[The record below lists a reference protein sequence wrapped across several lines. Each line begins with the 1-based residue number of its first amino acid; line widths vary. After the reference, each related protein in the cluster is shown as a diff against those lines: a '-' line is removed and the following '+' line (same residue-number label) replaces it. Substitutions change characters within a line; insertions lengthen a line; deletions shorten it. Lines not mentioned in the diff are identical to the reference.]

1 MKTDI
6 TNRAR
11 RVVKG
16 ILLFYLFT
24 FLPFSATAQKLVAE
38 NAVVNAGRTGYQMP
52 ITAVFNFRNKSS
64 KKLRIE
70 AVKPDCACTTIEYPQ
85 GDIGSNDKFQIRM
98 TYDARQLGHF
108 DKQAAIISNGSQKPL
123 YIRMHGV
130 VLEDYVD
137 LAKHYPVEMGDLCL
151 DKMELEYDDINRGDS
166 QTQELR
172 IYNNGTRPYQPNLM
186 HLPPYL
192 SAEVMPAV
200 LQPHQ
205 AGRIVVVLNS
215 LLLRDYGLTQTSVY
229 LAGNPGDKVSPDHEI
244 AVSAVMLP
252 SFDQTATSS
261 QAAPRLYISKEKV
274 DVLFDK
280 KKKKTEV
287 IDIENRGQE
296 ELRIT
301 SLQMFTRGLKISLA
315 KSVLKPG
322 EKTKLKI
329 TMLRDELKT
338 VRTRPRVLMICND
351 PQKPKVTIT
360 INAK

>member
-38 NAVVNAGRTGYQMP
+38 KATVNAGRTGYQMP
-52 ITAVFNFRNKSS
+52 ITAVFEFRNKSS
-64 KKLRIE
+64 RKLRIE
-70 AVKPDCACTTIEYPQ
+70 AVKPDCYCTTIEYPKE
-85 GDIGSNDKFQIRM
+85 DIGSNEKFQIRM

-137 LAKHYPVEMGDLCL
+137 LSKHYPVEMGDLCL
-151 DKMELEYDDINRGDS
+151 DKMELEFDDINRGDI
-166 QTQELR
+166 QAQELL
-172 IYNNGTRPYQPNLM
+172 IYNNGTRTYQPNLM

-192 SAEVMPAV
+192 SAEVIPAV
-200 LQPHQ
+200 LRPRQ
-205 AGRIVVVLNS
+205 AGKISVALNS

-244 AVSAVMLP
+244 PVSAVMLP
-252 SFDQTATSS
+252 SFDKMADGS
-261 QAAPRLYISKEKV
+261 QVAPRLYMSQEKV
-274 DVLFDK
+274 DIRFDN

-287 IDIENRGQE
+287 IDVENRGQAD
-296 ELRIT
+296 LRIT
-301 SLQMFTRGLKISLA
+301 SLQMFTRGLRISLA

-322 EKTKLKI
+322 ERTKLKI
-329 TMLRDELKT
+329 TVIRDELKA

-360 INAK
+360 IHAK

>member
-1 MKTDI
+1 
-6 TNRAR
+6 
-11 RVVKG
+11 
-16 ILLFYLFT
+16 
-24 FLPFSATAQKLVAE
+24 
-38 NAVVNAGRTGYQMP
+38 
-52 ITAVFNFRNKSS
+52 
-64 KKLRIE
+64 
-70 AVKPDCACTTIEYPQ
+70 
-85 GDIGSNDKFQIRM
+85 
-98 TYDARQLGHF
+98 
-108 DKQAAIISNGSQKPL
+108 
-123 YIRMHGV
+123 
-130 VLEDYVD
+130 
-137 LAKHYPVEMGDLCL
+137 
-151 DKMELEYDDINRGDS
+151 
-166 QTQELR
+166 
-172 IYNNGTRPYQPNLM
+172 
-186 HLPPYL
+186 
-192 SAEVMPAV
+192 MPAV

>member
-1 MKTDI
+1 MKLQD
-6 TNRAR
+6 
-11 RVVKG
+11 
-16 ILLFYLFT
+16 ILLLAFCL
-24 FLPFSATAQKLVAE
+24 LPMNVFSQKLVAE
-38 NAVVNAGRTGYQMP
+38 KATLNVGRTGYQMP
-52 ITAVFNFRNKSS
+52 ITAVFEFRNKSS
-64 KKLRIE
+64 RKLHID
-70 AVKPDCACTTIEYPQ
+70 AVKPDCSCTTIEYPQ
-85 GDIGSNDKFQIRM
+85 NDIGGNEKFQIRM

-108 DKQAAIISNGSQKPL
+108 DKQAAVISNGSQKPL

-137 LAKHYPVEMGDLCL
+137 LSKHYPVEMGDLCL
-151 DKMELEYDDINRGDS
+151 NKMELEYDDINRGDS
-166 QTQELR
+166 QVQELL
-172 IYNNGTRPYQPNLM
+172 IYNNGTTTYQPNLM

-200 LQPHQ
+200 LQPRQ
-205 AGRIVVVLNS
+205 AGKISVVLNS

-252 SFDQTATSS
+252 SFDNMTNGSVS
-261 QAAPRLYISKEKV
+261 APRLQMSKEKV
-274 DVLFDK
+274 DILFGN
-280 KKKKTEV
+280 KKKKTKV
-287 IDIENRGQE
+287 IDIENKGQS

-301 SLQMFTRGLKISLA
+301 SLQMFTRGLKISLS

-322 EKTKLKI
+322 ERAKLKI
-329 TMLRDELKT
+329 TALSDELKT

>member
-1 MKTDI
+1 MKLQD
-6 TNRAR
+6 
-11 RVVKG
+11 
-16 ILLFYLFT
+16 ILLFAFCL
-24 FLPFSATAQKLVAE
+24 LPLNVFSQKLVAE
-38 NAVVNAGRTGYQMP
+38 KATVNVGRTGYQMP
-52 ITAVFNFRNKSS
+52 ITAVFEFRNKSS
-64 KKLRIE
+64 RKLHID
-70 AVKPDCACTTIEYPQ
+70 AVKPDCSCTTIEYPQ
-85 GDIGSNDKFQIRM
+85 DDIGGNEKFQIRM

-108 DKQAAIISNGSQKPL
+108 DKQAAVISNGSQKPL

-137 LAKHYPVEMGDLCL
+137 LAKNYPVEMGDLCL
-151 DKMELEYDDINRGDS
+151 NKMELEYDDINRGDS
-166 QTQELR
+166 QVQELL
-172 IYNNGTRPYQPNLM
+172 IYNNGTSTYQPNLM

-192 SAEVMPAV
+192 SAEVTPAV
-200 LQPHQ
+200 LNPRQ
-205 AGRIVVVLNS
+205 AGKITVVLNS

-252 SFDQTATSS
+252 SFDNMPNGSVG
-261 QAAPRLYISKEKV
+261 APRLYMSKEKV
-274 DVLFDK
+274 DILFDN

-287 IDIENRGQE
+287 IDIENKGQS

-322 EKTKLKI
+322 ERTKLKI
-329 TMLRDELKT
+329 TALRDELKT

-360 INAK
+360 INAR

>member
-1 MKTDI
+1 MVI
-6 TNRAR
+6 
-11 RVVKG
+11 VF
-16 ILLFYLFT
+16 LPFYLFT
-24 FLPFSATAQKLVAE
+24 FLPFNASAQKLVAE
-38 NAVVNAGRTGYQMP
+38 KATVNVGRTGYQIP
-52 ITAVFNFRNKSS
+52 VTAVFEFRNKSS
-64 KKLRIE
+64 RKLHID
-70 AVKPDCACTTIEYPQ
+70 AVKPDCSCTTIEYPQ
-85 GDIGSNDKFQIRM
+85 GDIGGNEKFQITM

-108 DKQAAIISNGSQKPL
+108 DKQAAVISNGSQKPL

-137 LAKHYPVEMGDLCL
+137 LSKNYPVEMGDLYL

-166 QTQELR
+166 QVQELL
-172 IYNNGTRPYQPNLM
+172 IYNNGTSTCQPNLM

-192 SAEVMPAV
+192 SAEVTPAV
-200 LQPHQ
+200 LHPRQ
-205 AGRIVVVLNS
+205 AGKITVVLNS

-252 SFDQTATSS
+252 SFDNTANGLADT
-261 QAAPRLYISKEKV
+261 PRLNMSTDRI
-274 DVLFDK
+274 DIAFGNK
-280 KKKKTEV
+280 KKMTEV
-287 IDIENRGQE
+287 IDIENTGQS

-322 EKTKLKI
+322 ERTKLKI
-329 TMLRDELKT
+329 TVIRDELKT

-360 INAK
+360 VSAKQ